1 MCCHILSQFPAKVL
15 NNRST
20 KTLSSIVKDFPD
32 FFSALNFL
40 KIFFDPCTIPQKI
53 SVFNGKVY
61 LLNTFARL
69 IGYSLPNRQIIFTLH
84 DLKLK
89 AANTS
94 GTVVKWLSLLH
105 NFTTQVLRGLKS

>member
-40 KIFFDPCTIPQKI
+40 KIFFDPCKIPQKI
-53 SVFNGKVY
+53 SV
-61 LLNTFARL
+61 L
-69 IGYSLPNRQIIFTLH
+69 
-84 DLKLK
+84 
-89 AANTS
+89 
-94 GTVVKWLSLLH
+94 
-105 NFTTQVLRGLKS
+105 